1 MSSYNRM
8 TQKLERLLEDEHVF
22 MCHDLTCDI
31 KATFEHGCTLWA
43 MHTYH
48 NCGAASDEFSA
59 TYGKLIEQ
67 YGKRFMA
74 AAERE
79 RVRFCAEVESI
90 TCDDCNAI
98 TWVPD
103 MYTRAEYNNT
113 PCDNCARPL
122 KVSA

>member
-8 TQKLERLLEDEHVF
+8 VEKLERLLEDEHAF

-43 MHTYH
+43 MHLYAGT
-48 NCGAASDEFSA
+48 GAASGEFDA
-59 TYGKLIEQ
+59 VYAKLQAQ
-67 YGKRFMA
+67 YGKRFDA

-79 RVRFCAEVESI
+79 RVRFCDEVESI
-90 TCDDCNAI
+90 VCDNCNAHTYVI
-98 TWVPD
+98 DT
-103 MYTRAEYNNT
+103 YTRAEYNNT
-113 PCDNCARPL
+113 PCDNCLATL